1 MTAQCTTTVD
11 RQCSGNTCT
20 CPNGTPTV
28 SGGSNG
34 ATLCQNDGTIDC
46 FACGTG
52 YTISATAGLGLQ
64 TCNANTCTPTEV
76 LNSNKASTN
85 SITGTLNND
94 LKILM

>member
-28 SGGSNG
+28 NGGSSG
-34 ATLCQNDGTIDC
+34 ATLCETDGTIDC
-46 FACGTG
+46 SACDAG

-64 TCNANTCTPTEV
+64 TCKANTCTPTEV
-76 LNSNKASTN
+76 LNSKKASTN